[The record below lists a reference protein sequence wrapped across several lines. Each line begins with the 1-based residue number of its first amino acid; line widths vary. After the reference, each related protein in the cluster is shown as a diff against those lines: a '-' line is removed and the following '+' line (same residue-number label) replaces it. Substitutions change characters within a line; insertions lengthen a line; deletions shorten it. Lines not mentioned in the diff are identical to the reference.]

1 MSGSMVSGGVGVPK
15 LTKKKKR
22 TKGTTYSYSSQK
34 IIKEIKELIKKTT
47 SLAASLH
54 RRHTTS

>member
-1 MSGSMVSGGVGVPK
+1 MVSGGVGVPK